1 MYDDDDLLDP
11 PTRAPNAKMPPAIVS
26 FEQYFFPIIF
36 VFQYLCLAQIVTARG
51 YDGFLGII
59 LGVGVFFITSVWQVV
74 VGLIRY
80 LGDTKH
86 KGWRLYMILAAVNL
100 GVLFLTF
107 FADFVRLYY
116 GFGQLVGLAFL
127 FVVPHGISWYYWY
140 LAMRDSQLRQ
150 KMLYGQI

>member
-1 MYDDDDLLDP
+1 MYSDNDLLDA
-11 PTRAPNAKMPPAIVS
+11 PTRDPHAKMPPAIVS

-86 KGWRLYMILAAVNL
+86 KGWRMYMILATVNIVIL
-100 GVLFLTF
+100 LLSFSGF
-107 FADFVRLYY
+107 YY
-116 GFGQLVGLAFL
+116 GFGEFGGAVFLLV
-127 FVVPHGISWYYWY
+127 VWHGISWYYWY
-140 LAMRDSQLRQ
+140 LAMLDSQLRQ
-150 KMLYGQI
+150 KMLHGQG